1 MVVKEKVQVT
11 ENKMVAGLDINKI
24 VKKAQEFYGKEK
36 GLAKQLS
43 TGDSIIRPTKDEDFV
58 LWTGGDH
65 WFKLTRLKGL
75 PYGKITQ
82 ISGRPDS
89 GKSTHALSFMKYAQD
104 QNVAVILWDSERKF
118 NAERFDKQM
127 LGRSSDL
134 LVVDTNDIIGG
145 AKAVAYFIHAIKEQK
160 HDAKILIVWDSV
172 GASINSTESDEEAE
186 DFSRQPGVAAKENG
200 WALRKFNKLMN
211 QYIDQETG
219 GATIAVLCINQV
231 YANIGSVGV
240 TEKGGQTLQYLS
252 SLIVQLTRKKD
263 LTRVKGGEKIKFGIQ
278 TVARTKKN
286 HLFDGA
292 DCLAQTDIV
301 VSAAGIHLLDEIKKA
316 SDIKGWDESQT
327 DNDDEGDE

>member
-1 MVVKEKVQVT
+1 MVKDKIEKHEIGT
-11 ENKMVAGLDINKI
+11 RIVAGLDIDKI
-24 VKKAQEFYGKEK
+24 VKKAQDYYGKEK
-36 GLAKQLS
+36 GLARQLS
-43 TGDSIIRPTKDEDFV
+43 TGDTIIRPVNDSDFV
-58 LWTGGDH
+58 MWTGGEH

-75 PYGKITQ
+75 PFGKITQ

-104 QNVAVILWDSERKF
+104 QGVAVILWDSERKF

-127 LGRSSDL
+127 GGKSSDL

-160 HDAKILIVWDSV
+160 NDARILIVWDSV
-172 GASINSTESDEEAE
+172 GASINSTESDEEEE

-211 QYIDQETG
+211 QYLDKETG
-219 GATIAVLCINQV
+219 AATISLLCINQV

-252 SLIVQLTRKKD
+252 SLIIQLTRKKD
-263 LTRVKGGEKIKFGIQ
+263 LTKVKNGEKLKFGIQ

-292 DCLAQTDIV
+292 DVIAQTEIV
-301 VSAAGIHLLDEIKKA
+301 VSAAGIQLLDEIKKTP
-316 SDIKGWDESQT
+316 DIKGWDESP
-327 DNDDEGDE
+327 DDEDGDD

>member
-1 MVVKEKVQVT
+1 MVKEKVQDTVSP
-11 ENKMVAGLDINKI
+11 KMVAGLDINKI
-24 VKKAQEFYGKEK
+24 VKKAQEYYGKEK

-43 TGDSIIRPTKDEDFV
+43 TGNSIVRPTKDEDFV
-58 LWTGGDH
+58 VWTGGDH

-75 PYGKITQ
+75 PFGKITQ

-89 GKSTHALSFMKYAQD
+89 GKSTHALSFMKDAQD

-127 LGRSSDL
+127 GGKSSDL
-134 LVVDTNDIIGG
+134 LVVDTNDIISG

-160 HDAKILIVWDSV
+160 NDAKILIVWDSV
-172 GASINSTESDEEAE
+172 GASINSTESDDEDE

-211 QYIDQETG
+211 QYIDKETG
-219 GATIAVLCINQV
+219 AATIAVLCINQV

-263 LTRVKGGEKIKFGIQ
+263 LTRVKNGEKIKFGIQ

-292 DCLAQTDIV
+292 DCLAQTEIV
-301 VSAAGIHLLDEIKKA
+301 VSAAGIHLLDEIKK
-316 SDIKGWDESQT
+316 SPDIKGWDESP
-327 DNDDEGDE
+327 DEDEGEE